1 MSCTIFYCPQ
11 LYHEM
16 EYRSV
21 IKCAFKR
28 QGKEIFDDILTTLI
42 NTHSINWLRRVSGVK
57 KIKQKQTAVKLIS
70 VSTENNINNELG
82 MK

>member
-1 MSCTIFYCPQ
+1 
-11 LYHEM
+11 M

>member
-1 MSCTIFYCPQ
+1 
-11 LYHEM
+11 M

-28 QGKEIFDDILTTLI
+28 QGKEIFDDILTTL
-42 NTHSINWLRRVSGVK
+42 TDSHSINWLRRVSGVK
-57 KIKQKQTAVKLIS
+57 KNKQTAGKLIS
-70 VSTENNINNELG
+70 VSTTENNINNELG